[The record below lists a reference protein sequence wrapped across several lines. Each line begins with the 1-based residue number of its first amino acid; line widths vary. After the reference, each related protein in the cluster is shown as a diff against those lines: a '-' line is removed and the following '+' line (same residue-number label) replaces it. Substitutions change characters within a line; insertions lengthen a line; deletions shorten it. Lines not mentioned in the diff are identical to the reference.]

1 MQPSARLMSKASGTL
16 LVPASLRVSVKSDGP
31 LSGVA
36 DLVIGR
42 LQRHPTLPVGVF
54 RR

>member
-1 MQPSARLMSKASGTL
+1 MQPAARLMNNASGTL
-16 LVPASLRVSVKSDGP
+16 LVPASFRVSVESDGP

-42 LQRHPTLPVGVF
+42 LQRHPTLLAGVF